1 MVAAII
7 QARMG
12 SSRFSGKS
20 ARLLSGLSILEHIII
35 RLQQVPEI
43 NPIQLATTRE
53 KSEAPLIEI
62 AKNRNILVFQ
72 GDEENVLERFIQAGD
87 AIKAQHIVR
96 VCGDNP
102 LIDIPLLQSLVSSH
116 IESQADYTVSA
127 DPIPLGTGCE
137 VIRLEALKKIGKQT
151 QDSRYREHVTTWF
164 HDHYDKFTITRV
176 NAPPYLKNSPFRLT
190 VDTPEDFTLME
201 KIFFQHNSPQPIDLK
216 FVIQFLESHP
226 EIASINS
233 KIEQIDWRTKNQ

>member
-12 SSRFSGKS
+12 SSRFPGKS
-20 ARLLSGLSILEHIII
+20 ARLLSGFSILEHIII
-35 RLQQVPEI
+35 RLQQVTEI
-43 NPIQLATTRE
+43 STILLATTRN

-62 AKNRNILVFQ
+62 AKNCNILVFQ

-102 LIDIPLLQSLVSSH
+102 LIDIPLLQSLVSAH

-137 VIRLEALKKIGKQT
+137 VIRLETLKNIGKQT

-164 HDHYDKFTITRV
+164 QDHYDKFKITRV

-190 VDTPEDFTLME
+190 VDTPEDFILME
-201 KIFFQHNSPQPIDLK
+201 KIFSQHNSKEPIDLK
-216 FVIQFLESHP
+216 SVIQFLESHP

-233 KIEQIDWRTKNQ
+233 KIEQIDWRTKN

>member
-7 QARMG
+7 HARMG

-43 NPIQLATTRE
+43 NPIQLATTQE

-62 AKNRNILVFQ
+62 AKNRNILVFK
-72 GDEENVLERFIQAGD
+72 GDEENVLERFIQGGD

-116 IESQADYTVSA
+116 IESHADYTVSA
-127 DPIPLGTGCE
+127 DPVPLGTGCE
-137 VIRLEALKKIGKQT
+137 VIRLETLKDIGKQT
-151 QDSRYREHVTTWF
+151 QDPRYREHVTTWF
-164 HDHYDKFTITRV
+164 HDNYDTFTITRV
-176 NAPPYLKNSPFRLT
+176 DAPPYLKNSPFRLT
-190 VDTPEDFTLME
+190 VDTPEDFALME
-201 KIFFQHNSPQPIDLK
+201 KIFYQHNPPYNIDLK
-216 FVIQFLESHP
+216 LVIQFLKSHP
-226 EIASINS
+226 EIVSINS
-233 KIEQIDWRTKNQ
+233 KIEQIDWRTNSQ

>member
-43 NPIQLATTRE
+43 NSIQLATTRE

-102 LIDIPLLQSLVSSH
+102 LIDIPLLQSLVSAH
-116 IESQADYTVSA
+116 IESHADYTVSA

-137 VIRLEALKKIGKQT
+137 VIRLETLKNIGKQT
-151 QDSRYREHVTTWF
+151 QDSKYREHVTTWF
-164 HDHYDKFTITRV
+164 HDHYDKFKITRV
-176 NAPPYLKNSPFRLT
+176 NAPPYLKSCPFRLT
-190 VDTPEDFTLME
+190 VDTPEDFALME
-201 KIFFQHNSPQPIDLK
+201 RIFSKNNPPYHIDLK
-216 FVIQFLESHP
+216 SVIQFLESHP

-233 KIEQIDWRTKNQ
+233 KIEQMDWRTKNQ

>member
-35 RLQQVPEI
+35 RLQQVPEV
-43 NPIQLATTRE
+43 NPIQLATTR
-53 KSEAPLIEI
+53 KQSEAPLIEI
-62 AKNRNILVFQ
+62 AKNNNILVFQ
-72 GDEENVLERFIQAGD
+72 GGEEDVLERFIQAGD
-87 AIKAQHIVR
+87 AIKAKHIVR

-102 LIDIPLLQSLVSSH
+102 LIDIPLLQSLVSAH

-137 VIRLEALKKIGKQT
+137 VIRLETLKNIGQQA
-151 QDSRYREHVTTWF
+151 QDSKYREHVTTWF

-201 KIFFQHNSPQPIDLK
+201 KIFSQHNPPCPIDLK
-216 FVIQFLESHP
+216 SIIRFLESHP

>member
-102 LIDIPLLQSLVSSH
+102 LIDIPLLKSMIRAHTDSN
-116 IESQADYTVSA
+116 ADYTICG

-137 VIRLEALKKIGKQT
+137 IVCLETLKKIGEQA
-151 QDSRYREHVTTWF
+151 QDSKYREHVTTWF

-201 KIFFQHNSPQPIDLK
+201 KIFSQHNSQQSIDLK
-216 FVIQFLESHP
+216 SVIRFLETHP

>member
-12 SSRFSGKS
+12 SSRFPGKS

-35 RLQQVPEI
+35 RLQQAPEI

-53 KSEAPLIEI
+53 KSEAPLIKI
-62 AKNRNILVFQ
+62 SKNRDILIFQ
-72 GDEENVLERFIQAGD
+72 GDEENVLERFIQAGE
-87 AIKAQHIVR
+87 AIKAEHIVR

-102 LIDIPLLQSLVSSH
+102 LIDIPLLKSLINAH
-116 IESQADYTVSA
+116 IDSNADYTICG

-137 VIRLEALKKIGKQT
+137 VVRLETLKKIRKQA

-164 HDHYDKFTITRV
+164 HDHYDEFTITRV
-176 NAPPYLKNSPFRLT
+176 DAPPYLKSCPFRLT
-190 VDTPEDFTLME
+190 VDTPEDFALME
-201 KIFFQHNSPQPIDLK
+201 KIFSQHNPPYPIDLK
-216 FVIQFLESHP
+216 SVIRFLEPHP